1 MGWSPPRFVGQVRS
15 EPPPRLVR
23 DEPERAAPETPA
35 EDAAVFIGNL
45 APGVTQKLLQELLVQ
60 APLLPF
66 LFPGS

>member
-15 EPPPRLVR
+15 EPPPRLGR

-45 APGVTQKLLQELLVQ
+45 APGVTPVSYTHLT
-60 APLLPF
+60 LPTKRIV
-66 LFPGS
+66 